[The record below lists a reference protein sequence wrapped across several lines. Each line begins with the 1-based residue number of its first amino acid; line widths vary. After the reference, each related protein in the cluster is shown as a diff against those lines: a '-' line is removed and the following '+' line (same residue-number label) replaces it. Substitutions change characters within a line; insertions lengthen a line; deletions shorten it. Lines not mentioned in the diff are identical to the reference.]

1 MHERRSKVGK
11 LGKAFVFLIVVMMLL
26 TVASRSAASFTVV
39 QVTVE
44 TPKAQKI
51 EHKVTGNGVVE
62 KMQEQPV
69 YVAADVMVEKINV
82 QEGQFV
88 KKGQVLATLDMDSLE
103 KKIQTLK
110 DEVLVLQLEND
121 TLASTKKQKET
132 QQNKDVQRAKEDYKD
147 TIEKNQ
153 SAVDEAKQKLK
164 ETKKESKKAQKE
176 SDKKAK
182 KELQDAIDAAKQAYD
197 DAVDQQKK
205 EEQQAKRA
213 LEDAKETP
221 QADYS
226 DTITQIEINQ
236 KQRKLDGLKKQLEA
250 LWKKKNDAETE
261 EEKEAI
267 DTEIENVNEQIKDL
281 TDEIDAM
288 QLQKQEKTDAAAKQN
303 SAWKKALA
311 RAQEDYDNVVEQN
324 KKAVEK
330 AKKQWQEAQQ
340 KLEDYEETTDQS
352 QENSEIKDAKAAV
365 ADAKQQKK
373 EQKKQAKRNI
383 EDAATKE
390 PADHTVEIN
399 NISIAEKQRQLNELM
414 TLKNQAGKVKAHMSG
429 TVTSVQITVGQQT
442 GDTSA
447 FLIADTSGGMR
458 FTTQISKEDAAYVMA
473 GDLVTLQANE
483 KKYEDLE
490 VLSTENAEDELVK
503 VTVYVPKKT
512 LSLGEQASME
522 ISKFSKEY
530 SITVPITAV
539 HTENEKNFV
548 YMMKKEKGTLGDMH
562 VARKVNVTI
571 EEKNE
576 TTAAL
581 STDSLTENDEVIIDT
596 NGMISSGEKVRLT
609 ES

>member
-1 MHERRSKVGK
+1 MGK

-44 TPKAQKI
+44 TPEAQKI

-82 QEGQFV
+82 QEGQSV

-103 KKIQTLK
+103 KKLQTLR

-281 TDEIDAM
+281 TDEIVIM
-288 QLQKQEKTDAAAKQN
+288 QLQKQEKADAAAKQN

-330 AKKQWQEAQQ
+330 TKKQWEEAQQ

-390 PADHTVEIN
+390 PADHTAEIN

-548 YMMKKEKGTLGDMH
+548 YVMKKEKGPLGDMH

-581 STDSLTENDEVIIDT
+581 STDSLTENDEVIINT

>member
-1 MHERRSKVGK
+1 MGK

-69 YVAADVMVEKINV
+69 YVAADVLVEKINV
-82 QEGQFV
+82 QEGQSV
-88 KKGQVLATLDMDSLE
+88 KKGQVLATLDMDSLK
-103 KKIQTLK
+103 KKIQTLN

-121 TLASTKKQKET
+121 SLASTKKQKET
-132 QQNKDVQRAKEDYKD
+132 QQGKDVQRAKEDYKD
-147 TIEKNQ
+147 TMEKNQ

-164 ETKKESKKAQKE
+164 DTKKESKKAQKE

-182 KELQDAIDAAKQAYD
+182 KELQDAIDATKQAYE
-197 DAVDQQKK
+197 DAVAQQKK

-221 QADYS
+221 QVDYS
-226 DTITQIEINQ
+226 DTISQIEIDQ
-236 KQRKLDGLKKQLEA
+236 KQRKLDGLKKQLDG
-250 LWKKKNDAETE
+250 LQKKKDDAETE
-261 EEKEAI
+261 EEKESI

-281 TDEIDAM
+281 TDEIVTM
-288 QLQKQEKTDAAAKQN
+288 QLQKQEKADTAAKQN
-303 SAWKKALA
+303 NAWKKTLA

-330 AKKQWQEAQQ
+330 AKKQLEEAEQ
-340 KLEDYEETTDQS
+340 KLEDYEESAEQPE
-352 QENSEIKDAKAAV
+352 ENSAIKDAKAAV

-383 EDAATKE
+383 EDAAQKE
-390 PADHTVEIN
+390 PADHTAEIN
-399 NISIAEKQRQLNELM
+399 NISIAEKQRQLAGLM
-414 TLKNQAGKVKAHMSG
+414 SLKNQAGRVKAQMSG
-429 TVTSVQITVGQQT
+429 TVTSVQISVGQQT

-458 FTTQISKEDAAYVMA
+458 FTTQISKEDATYVLS

-490 VLSTENAEDELVK
+490 VLSTENTKDELVK

-539 HTENEKNFV
+539 HTENDKNFV
-548 YMMKKEKGTLGDMH
+548 YVMKKEKGTLGDMY
-562 VARKVNVTI
+562 VARKVSVTI

-581 STDSLTENDEVIIDT
+581 STDSLMEDDEVIIDT
-596 NGMISSGEKVRLT
+596 NGMISSGEKVRLAET
-609 ES
+609 

>member
-1 MHERRSKVGK
+1 MGK
-11 LGKAFVFLIVVMMLL
+11 LGKAFVFLMVVMMLL

-82 QEGQFV
+82 QEGQSV

-103 KKIQTLK
+103 KKIQTLR

-153 SAVDEAKQKLK
+153 SAVDVAKQKLK
-164 ETKKESKKAQKE
+164 ETKQESKKAQKE

-182 KELQDAIDAAKQAYD
+182 KELQDAIDAAKQ
-197 DAVDQQKK
+197 AVDQQKK

-281 TDEIDAM
+281 TDEIVTM
-288 QLQKQEKTDAAAKQN
+288 QLQKQEKADAAAKQN

-383 EDAATKE
+383 EDAAQKE
-390 PADHTVEIN
+390 PADHTAEIN

-490 VLSTENAEDELVK
+490 VLSTENTEDELVK

-548 YMMKKEKGTLGDMH
+548 YVVKKEKGTLGDMH

>member
-1 MHERRSKVGK
+1 
-11 LGKAFVFLIVVMMLL
+11 
-26 TVASRSAASFTVV
+26 
-39 QVTVE
+39 
-44 TPKAQKI
+44 
-51 EHKVTGNGVVE
+51 
-62 KMQEQPV
+62 MQEQPV

-82 QEGQFV
+82 QEGQSV

-103 KKIQTLK
+103 KKIQTLR

-164 ETKKESKKAQKE
+164 DTKKESKKAQKE

-250 LWKKKNDAETE
+250 LWKKKNDVETE

-281 TDEIDAM
+281 TDEIVTM
-288 QLQKQEKTDAAAKQN
+288 QLQKQEKADAAAKQN

-330 AKKQWQEAQQ
+330 AKKQCQEAQQ

-390 PADHTVEIN
+390 PADHTAEIN
-399 NISIAEKQRQLNELM
+399 NISIAKKQRQLNELM

-447 FLIADTSGGMR
+447 FLIADTSGGMQ
-458 FTTQISKEDAAYVMA
+458 FTTQISKEDAAYVMV

-490 VLSTENAEDELVK
+490 VLSTENTEDELVK

-512 LSLGEQASME
+512 LSLGEQATME

-548 YMMKKEKGTLGDMH
+548 YVMKKEKGTLGDMH
-562 VARKVNVTI
+562 VAKKVNVTI

>member
-1 MHERRSKVGK
+1 MGK

-82 QEGQFV
+82 QEGQYV

-103 KKIQTLK
+103 KKIQTLR

-164 ETKKESKKAQKE
+164 DTKKESKKAQKE

-281 TDEIDAM
+281 TDEIVTM
-288 QLQKQEKTDAAAKQN
+288 QLQKQEKADAAAKQN

-390 PADHTVEIN
+390 PADHTAEIN
-399 NISIAEKQRQLNELM
+399 NISIAKKQRQLNELM

-458 FTTQISKEDAAYVMA
+458 FTTQISKEDAASVMV

-490 VLSTENAEDELVK
+490 VLSTENTEDELVK

-539 HTENEKNFV
+539 HTKNEKNFV
-548 YMMKKEKGTLGDMH
+548 YVMKKEKGTLGDMH

>member
-1 MHERRSKVGK
+1 MGK

-69 YVAADVMVEKINV
+69 YVAADVLVEKINV
-82 QEGQFV
+82 QEGQSV
-88 KKGQVLATLDMDSLE
+88 KKGQVLATLDMDSLK
-103 KKIQTLK
+103 KKIQTLN

-121 TLASTKKQKET
+121 SLASTKKQKET
-132 QQNKDVQRAKEDYKD
+132 QQGKDVQRAKEDYKD
-147 TIEKNQ
+147 TMEKNQ

-164 ETKKESKKAQKE
+164 DTKKESKKAQKE
-176 SDKKAK
+176 SDKKTQ
-182 KELQDAIDAAKQAYD
+182 KELQDAIDATKQAYE
-197 DAVDQQKK
+197 DAVAQQKK

-221 QADYS
+221 QVDYS
-226 DTITQIEINQ
+226 DTISQIEIDQ
-236 KQRKLDGLKKQLEA
+236 KQRKLDGLKKQLDG
-250 LWKKKNDAETE
+250 LQKKKDDAETE
-261 EEKEAI
+261 EEKESI

-281 TDEIDAM
+281 TDEIVTM
-288 QLQKQEKTDAAAKQN
+288 QLQKQEKADTAAKQN
-303 SAWKKALA
+303 NAWKKTLA

-330 AKKQWQEAQQ
+330 AKKQLEEAEQ
-340 KLEDYEETTDQS
+340 KLEDYEESAEQPE
-352 QENSEIKDAKAAV
+352 ENSAIKDAKAAV

-383 EDAATKE
+383 EDAAQKE
-390 PADHTVEIN
+390 PADHTAEIN
-399 NISIAEKQRQLNELM
+399 NISIAEKQRQLAGLM
-414 TLKNQAGKVKAHMSG
+414 SLKNQAGRVKAQMSG
-429 TVTSVQITVGQQT
+429 TVTSVQISVGQQT

-458 FTTQISKEDAAYVMA
+458 FTTQISKEDATYVLS

-490 VLSTENAEDELVK
+490 VLSTENTKDELVK

-539 HTENEKNFV
+539 HTENDKNFV
-548 YMMKKEKGTLGDMH
+548 YVMKKEKGTLGDMY
-562 VARKVNVTI
+562 VARKESVTI

-581 STDSLTENDEVIIDT
+581 STDSLMEDDEVIIDT
-596 NGMISSGEKVRLT
+596 NGMISSGEKVRLAET
-609 ES
+609 

>member
-1 MHERRSKVGK
+1 MGK
-11 LGKAFVFLIVVMMLL
+11 LGKAFVFLMVVMMLL

-82 QEGQFV
+82 QEGQSV

-103 KKIQTLK
+103 KKIQTLR

-153 SAVDEAKQKLK
+153 SAVDVAKQKLK
-164 ETKKESKKAQKE
+164 ETKKAQKE

-182 KELQDAIDAAKQAYD
+182 KELQDAIDATKQAYD

-281 TDEIDAM
+281 TDEIVTM
-288 QLQKQEKTDAAAKQN
+288 QLQKQEKADAAAKQN

-383 EDAATKE
+383 EDAAQKE
-390 PADHTVEIN
+390 PADHTAEIN
-399 NISIAEKQRQLNELM
+399 NISIAEKQRQLAGLM

-458 FTTQISKEDAAYVMA
+458 FTTQISKEDAVYVLS

-490 VLSTENAEDELVK
+490 VLSTENTEDELVK

-548 YMMKKEKGTLGDMH
+548 YMVKKEKGTLGDMH

>member
-1 MHERRSKVGK
+1 MGK

>member
-1 MHERRSKVGK
+1 MGK

-51 EHKVTGNGVVE
+51 EHKVTGNGGVE

-82 QEGQFV
+82 QEGQSV

-103 KKIQTLK
+103 KKIQTLR

-153 SAVDEAKQKLK
+153 SAVDVAKQKLK

-281 TDEIDAM
+281 TDEIVTM
-288 QLQKQEKTDAAAKQN
+288 QLQKQEKADAAAKQN

-324 KKAVEK
+324 KKAVGK
-330 AKKQWQEAQQ
+330 AKKQWEEAQQ

-390 PADHTVEIN
+390 PADHTAEIN

-539 HTENEKNFV
+539 HTKNEKNFV
-548 YMMKKEKGTLGDMH
+548 YVMKKEKGTLGDMH

-576 TTAAL
+576 TIAAL

-609 ES
+609 ET

>member
-1 MHERRSKVGK
+1 MGK
-11 LGKAFVFLIVVMMLL
+11 LGKAFVFLMVVMMLL

-51 EHKVTGNGVVE
+51 EHKVTGNGGVE

-82 QEGQFV
+82 QEGQSV

-103 KKIQTLK
+103 KKIQTLR

-261 EEKEAI
+261 EEKEPI

-281 TDEIDAM
+281 TDEIVTM
-288 QLQKQEKTDAAAKQN
+288 QLQKQEKADAAAKQN
-303 SAWKKALA
+303 NAWKKTLA

-390 PADHTVEIN
+390 PADHTAEIN

-548 YMMKKEKGTLGDMH
+548 YVMKKEKGTLGDMH

>member
-1 MHERRSKVGK
+1 MGK

-69 YVAADVMVEKINV
+69 YVAADVLVEKINV
-82 QEGQFV
+82 QEGQSV
-88 KKGQVLATLDMDSLE
+88 KKGQVLATLDMDSLK
-103 KKIQTLK
+103 KKIQTLN

-121 TLASTKKQKET
+121 SLASTKKQKET
-132 QQNKDVQRAKEDYKD
+132 QQGKDVQRAKEDYKD
-147 TIEKNQ
+147 TMEKNQ

-164 ETKKESKKAQKE
+164 DTKKESKKAQKE
-176 SDKKAK
+176 SDKKTQ
-182 KELQDAIDAAKQAYD
+182 KELQDAIDATKQAYE
-197 DAVDQQKK
+197 DAVAQQKK

-221 QADYS
+221 QVDYS
-226 DTITQIEINQ
+226 DTISQIEIDQ
-236 KQRKLDGLKKQLEA
+236 KQRKLDGLKKQLDG
-250 LWKKKNDAETE
+250 LQKKKDDAETE
-261 EEKEAI
+261 EEKESI

-281 TDEIDAM
+281 TDEIVTM
-288 QLQKQEKTDAAAKQN
+288 QLQKQEKADTAAKQN
-303 SAWKKALA
+303 NAWKKTLA

-330 AKKQWQEAQQ
+330 AKKQLEEAEQ
-340 KLEDYEETTDQS
+340 KLEDYEESAEQPE
-352 QENSEIKDAKAAV
+352 ENSAIKDAKAAV

-383 EDAATKE
+383 EDAAQKE
-390 PADHTVEIN
+390 PADHTAEIN
-399 NISIAEKQRQLNELM
+399 NISIAEKQRQLAGLM
-414 TLKNQAGKVKAHMSG
+414 SLKNQAGRVKAQMSG
-429 TVTSVQITVGQQT
+429 TVTSVQISVGQQT

-458 FTTQISKEDAAYVMA
+458 FTTQISKEDATYVLS

-490 VLSTENAEDELVK
+490 VLSTENTKDELVK

-539 HTENEKNFV
+539 HTENDKNFV
-548 YMMKKEKGTLGDMH
+548 YVMKKEKGTLGDMY
-562 VARKVNVTI
+562 VARKVSVTI

-581 STDSLTENDEVIIDT
+581 STDSLMEDDEVIIDT
-596 NGMISSGEKVRLT
+596 NGMISSGEKVRLAET
-609 ES
+609 

>member
-1 MHERRSKVGK
+1 M
-11 LGKAFVFLIVVMMLL
+11 
-26 TVASRSAASFTVV
+26 
-39 QVTVE
+39 
-44 TPKAQKI
+44 
-51 EHKVTGNGVVE
+51 
-62 KMQEQPV
+62 
-69 YVAADVMVEKINV
+69 
-82 QEGQFV
+82 
-88 KKGQVLATLDMDSLE
+88 
-103 KKIQTLK
+103 
-110 DEVLVLQLEND
+110 
-121 TLASTKKQKET
+121 
-132 QQNKDVQRAKEDYKD
+132 
-147 TIEKNQ
+147 
-153 SAVDEAKQKLK
+153 
-164 ETKKESKKAQKE
+164 
-176 SDKKAK
+176 
-182 KELQDAIDAAKQAYD
+182 QDAIDAAKQAYD

-281 TDEIDAM
+281 TDEIVTV
-288 QLQKQEKTDAAAKQN
+288 QLQKQEKADGAAKQN

-330 AKKQWQEAQQ
+330 TKKQWQEAQQ

-390 PADHTVEIN
+390 PADHTAEIN

-490 VLSTENAEDELVK
+490 VLSTENTEDELVK

-548 YMMKKEKGTLGDMH
+548 YVVKKEKGTLGDMH

>member
-1 MHERRSKVGK
+1 MGK

-69 YVAADVMVEKINV
+69 YVAADVLVEKINV
-82 QEGQFV
+82 QEGQSV
-88 KKGQVLATLDMDSLE
+88 KKGQVLATLDMDSLK
-103 KKIQTLK
+103 KKIQTLN

-121 TLASTKKQKET
+121 SLASTKKQKET
-132 QQNKDVQRAKEDYKD
+132 QQGKDVQRAKEDYKD
-147 TIEKNQ
+147 TMEKNQ

-164 ETKKESKKAQKE
+164 DTKKESKKAQKE
-176 SDKKAK
+176 SDKKTQ
-182 KELQDAIDAAKQAYD
+182 KELQDAIDATKQAYE
-197 DAVDQQKK
+197 DAVAQQKK

-221 QADYS
+221 QVDYS
-226 DTITQIEINQ
+226 DTISQIEIDQ
-236 KQRKLDGLKKQLEA
+236 KQRKLDGLKKQLDG
-250 LWKKKNDAETE
+250 LQKKKDDAETE
-261 EEKEAI
+261 EEKESI

-281 TDEIDAM
+281 TDEIVTM
-288 QLQKQEKTDAAAKQN
+288 QLQKQEKADTAAKQN
-303 SAWKKALA
+303 NAWKKTLA

-330 AKKQWQEAQQ
+330 AKKQLEEAEQ
-340 KLEDYEETTDQS
+340 KLEDYEESAEQPE
-352 QENSEIKDAKAAV
+352 ENSAIKDAKAAV

-383 EDAATKE
+383 EDAAQKE
-390 PADHTVEIN
+390 PADHTAEIN
-399 NISIAEKQRQLNELM
+399 NISIAEKQRQLAGLM
-414 TLKNQAGKVKAHMSG
+414 SLKNQAGRVKAQMSG
-429 TVTSVQITVGQQT
+429 TVTSVQISVGQQT

-458 FTTQISKEDAAYVMA
+458 FTTQISKEDATYVLS

-490 VLSTENAEDELVK
+490 VLSTENTKDELVK

-539 HTENEKNFV
+539 HTENDKNFV
-548 YMMKKEKGTLGDMH
+548 YVMKKEKGTLGDMY
-562 VARKVNVTI
+562 VARKVRVTI

-576 TTAAL
+576 TTASL
-581 STDSLTENDEVIIDT
+581 STDSLMEDVEVFIDT

>member
-1 MHERRSKVGK
+1 MGK

-147 TIEKNQ
+147 TMEKN
-153 SAVDEAKQKLK
+153 EAKQKLK

-205 EEQQAKRA
+205 EVQQAKRA

-390 PADHTVEIN
+390 PADHTAEIN

-522 ISKFSKEY
+522 ISKFSKEN

>member
-1 MHERRSKVGK
+1 MGK

-69 YVAADVMVEKINV
+69 YVAADVLVEKINV
-82 QEGQFV
+82 QEGQSV
-88 KKGQVLATLDMDSLE
+88 KKGQVLATLDMDSLK
-103 KKIQTLK
+103 KKIQTLN

-121 TLASTKKQKET
+121 SLASTKKQKET
-132 QQNKDVQRAKEDYKD
+132 QQKKNVQRAKEDYKD
-147 TIEKNQ
+147 TMEKNQ

-164 ETKKESKKAQKE
+164 DTKKESKKAQKE
-176 SDKKAK
+176 SDKKTQ
-182 KELQDAIDAAKQAYD
+182 KELQDAIDATKQAYE
-197 DAVDQQKK
+197 DAVAQQKK

-221 QADYS
+221 QVDYS
-226 DTITQIEINQ
+226 DTISQIEIDQ
-236 KQRKLDGLKKQLEA
+236 KQRKLDGLKKQLDG
-250 LWKKKNDAETE
+250 LQKKKDDAETE
-261 EEKEAI
+261 EEKESI

-281 TDEIDAM
+281 TDEIVTM
-288 QLQKQEKTDAAAKQN
+288 QLQKQEKADTAAKQN
-303 SAWKKALA
+303 NAWKKTLA

-330 AKKQWQEAQQ
+330 AKKQLEEAEQ
-340 KLEDYEETTDQS
+340 KLEDYEESAEQPE
-352 QENSEIKDAKAAV
+352 ENSAIKDAKAAV

-383 EDAATKE
+383 EDAAQKE
-390 PADHTVEIN
+390 PADHTAEIN
-399 NISIAEKQRQLNELM
+399 NISIAEKQRQLAGLM
-414 TLKNQAGKVKAHMSG
+414 SLKNQAGRVKAQMSG
-429 TVTSVQITVGQQT
+429 TVTSVQISVGQQT

-458 FTTQISKEDAAYVMA
+458 FTTQISKEDATYVLS

-490 VLSTENAEDELVK
+490 VLSTENTKDELVK

-539 HTENEKNFV
+539 HTENDKNFV
-548 YMMKKEKGTLGDMH
+548 YVMKKEKGTLGDMY
-562 VARKVNVTI
+562 VARKVSVTI

-581 STDSLTENDEVIIDT
+581 STDSLMEDDEVIIDT
-596 NGMISSGEKVRLT
+596 NGMISSGEKVRLAET
-609 ES
+609 